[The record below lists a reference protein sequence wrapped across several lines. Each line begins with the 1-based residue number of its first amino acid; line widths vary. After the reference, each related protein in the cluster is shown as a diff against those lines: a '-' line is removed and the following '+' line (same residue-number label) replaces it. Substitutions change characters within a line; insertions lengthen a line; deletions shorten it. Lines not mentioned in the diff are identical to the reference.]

1 MNLRRFLAEAGAL
14 LGLAVACAL
23 VSNAFAGK
31 ERKVALPGDY
41 PNATGFVA
49 RPEPAPFAPFEPAP
63 DDPVPVSAAEGPGA
77 AAAPP
82 PAEALPA
89 AGPSS
94 PAVPGLEARRSA
106 PIPAQAR
113 IPAQAPAPAPQG
125 PASPAD
131 LLARF
136 PAHGQPWVEI
146 SGDAAAWL
154 HARGALFLD
163 ARRSREYAQGHIA
176 GSLAFP
182 IWESEVVKGRIEALV
197 AEGRDGNLPV
207 VLYCSG
213 GDCEDSHML
222 AQSLFGAGFE
232 NLLVY
237 RDGYPDWIA
246 RGGAVAAGG
255 PS

>member
-14 LGLAVACAL
+14 VGLAVACAL
-23 VSNAFAGK
+23 VSNALAGK
-31 ERKVALPGDY
+31 ERKLALPGDY
-41 PNATGFVA
+41 PSATRFVA
-49 RPEPAPFAPFEPAP
+49 RPEPAPFAPFEPLP
-63 DDPVPVSAAEGPGA
+63 DDPVPASAAEGSGP

-82 PAEALPA
+82 PAGPA
-89 AGPSS
+89 PVAGTAP
-94 PAVPGLEARRSA
+94 PAVPEATPRRPPVEARV
-106 PIPAQAR
+106 PVPA
-113 IPAQAPAPAPQG
+113 G

-146 SGDAAAWL
+146 SGEAAAWL

-163 ARRSREYAQGHIA
+163 ARRSREYLEGHVA
-176 GSLAFP
+176 GALSFP
-182 IWESEVVKGRIEALV
+182 IWESQVVKARIEALV
-197 AEGRDGNLPV
+197 AEGRDGSLPV

-237 RDGYPDWIA
+237 RDGFPDWIA

>member
-1 MNLRRFLAEAGAL
+1 MNLRRFLAEACAL
-14 LGLAVACAL
+14 VGLAVTCAL
-23 VSNAFAGK
+23 VSNALAGK
-31 ERKVALPGDY
+31 ERKLALPGDY
-41 PNATGFVA
+41 PNATTFVA
-49 RPEPAPFAPFEPAP
+49 RPEPAPFEPFEPAP
-63 DDPVPVSAAEGPGA
+63 DDPVPAPDAGGPGPGA
-77 AAAPP
+77 ATP
-82 PAEALPA
+82 PAGAVPA
-89 AGPSS
+89 ARPSS
-94 PAVPGLEARRSA
+94 PAAPEITAPRSA
-106 PIPAQAR
+106 PSQAQA
-113 IPAQAPAPAPQG
+113 PVEVPAPAPRG

-136 PAHGQPWVEI
+136 PVHGQPFVEI
-146 SGDAAAWL
+146 PGEAAAWL

-163 ARRSREYAQGHIA
+163 ARRSREYSEAHVA
-176 GSLAFP
+176 GALSFP
-182 IWESEVVKGRIEALV
+182 IWESEVVKARIEAFV
-197 AEGRDGNLPV
+197 AEGRDGTLPV

-237 RDGYPDWIA
+237 RDGFPDWVA

>member
-1 MNLRRFLAEAGAL
+1 MNLRRFLAEAGTL
-14 LGLAVACAL
+14 VGLAVICAL
-23 VSNAFAGK
+23 VSNALAGK
-31 ERKVALPGDY
+31 ERKLALPGDY
-41 PNATGFVA
+41 PDATTFVA

-63 DDPVPVSAAEGPGA
+63 EDPAPGPA
-77 AAAPP
+77 VAAP
-82 PAEALPA
+82 
-89 AGPSS
+89 
-94 PAVPGLEARRSA
+94 RSA
-106 PIPAQAR
+106 PPG
-113 IPAQAPAPAPQG
+113 AQAPAEVPAPALPR

-163 ARRSREYAQGHIA
+163 ARRSRDYAQGHIA

-182 IWESEVVKGRIEALV
+182 IWESEVVKARIEALV

-237 RDGYPDWIA
+237 RDGFPDWIA

>member
-14 LGLAVACAL
+14 VGLAVACAL
-23 VSNAFAGK
+23 VSNALAGK

-41 PNATGFVA
+41 PDATTFVA

-63 DDPVPVSAAEGPGA
+63 EDPAPGPA
-77 AAAPP
+77 VAAP
-82 PAEALPA
+82 
-89 AGPSS
+89 
-94 PAVPGLEARRSA
+94 RSA
-106 PIPAQAR
+106 PPG
-113 IPAQAPAPAPQG
+113 AQAPAEVPAPALPR

-163 ARRSREYAQGHIA
+163 ARRSRDYAQGHIA

-182 IWESEVVKGRIEALV
+182 IWESEVVKARIEALV

-207 VLYCSG
+207 VLYGSG

-237 RDGYPDWIA
+237 RDGFPDWIA